1 MAIDAS
7 GSREE
12 SRAGTEQDVEFAPPV
27 TPYHRK
33 ECLRIVL
40 PGVDTPDARLDGV
53 RRVGLLQLI
62 NDVTTDRTVERLE
75 LLSFPTAGAQE
86 YLLHA
91 TSATIGASGKTAPQ
105 SKLSE
110 FSGLLQAPV
119 RSRLESAANNRL
131 PAKIGLERVDVDFSP
146 LGRSGVPTCRLIVP
160 EARELTPSSTLNYH
174 PVARTLVALEA
185 AREPH
190 LYQVLITDM
199 KGGYRITVRLAT
211 YRPCYNVLSD
221 REFAS
226 HVLHG
231 HDWDLARMYEPA
243 NVTSNFRIPT
253 DEHWRLKDPRE
264 HDIPDSPLDEDL
276 SAWGRVGYTSK
287 RGWVDHEETGSPKE
301 VRDLVIGKAEHER
314 LLRGTNDYPD
324 LYKDLCGYPW
334 FDVNGPQ
341 LSYFV
346 ELAPVYP
353 DTNPWDRLHHRS
365 APALTTDTILRSAAG
380 TEQAMGKGTVAA
392 PPEPPDAVQNVG
404 GADHRGTV
412 SLVPEWFGELGDQVE
427 PVEQTSDSVPDLW
440 LYPTDGRIVALDY
453 ETESDTVFVEV
464 EINNKSKPSKLL
476 GNAARAIWHDREV
489 VIVFNT
495 EREARDGIAKLRE
508 PFRGS
513 NDRGET
519 WLYNGS
525 AVTLPDGRVP
535 AIPGEHAKSR
545 WWLSPDGGLRL
556 TATINR
562 DVAAE
567 FGVELGSVD
576 YGNGGGAGP
585 GTASATTAPDSDPDP
600 SGPTIATGPATEGTD
615 TFEYECPR
623 YRATDDGVV
632 IETPGGERLAQYPTS
647 SACKQAWSRVYW
659 PHVPL
664 GLSYL
669 ESAIVMYQDGEEL
682 EIVTPDPEWDV
693 PGHTDRYSGAVEEFV
708 ETYLVEQADAELPR
722 EEFRDRALRWYRR
735 QTNRKAPNKTHFG
748 RATPDFDIGR
758 REGNAVKYFED
769 RTWRYPRGIVSPDV
783 PGIGADSVLDAAEAE

>member
-1 MAIDAS
+1 MAIDATAS
-7 GSREE
+7 QEA
-12 SRAGTEQDVEFAPPV
+12 SRADTEQEVEFRPPV

-40 PGVDTPDARLDGV
+40 PGVDTPDARLEGV

-62 NDVTTDRTVERLE
+62 NDVTSDRNVERVE
-75 LLSFPTAGAQE
+75 LLSFPTGGAQE

-91 TSATIGASGKTAPQ
+91 TSATIGVSGKAASQ

-110 FSGLLQAPV
+110 FNGMLQAPV
-119 RSRLESAANNRL
+119 RNRLESVANNRL
-131 PAKIGLERVDVDFSP
+131 PTKIGLERVDVDFSP
-146 LGRSGVPTCRLIVP
+146 LGRSAVPTCRLIV
-160 EARELTPSSTLNYH
+160 EDGREMTPSGTLNYH

-185 AREPH
+185 AGEPH
-190 LYQVLITDM
+190 LYQVLVTDM
-199 KGGYRITVRLAT
+199 NGGYRITVRLAT
-211 YRPCYNVLSD
+211 YRPCYNIVSD

-243 NVTSNFRIPT
+243 NVTSNFRIST
-253 DEHWRLKDPRE
+253 SEHWGLRDPRE
-264 HDIPDSPLDEDL
+264 YDLPDSPLDEDL
-276 SAWGRVGYTSK
+276 SEWGRVGYTLR
-287 RGWVDHEETGSPKE
+287 RGWVDYKERGYPRE
-301 VRDLVIGKAEHER
+301 VRKLVIGKPEHER
-314 LLRGTNDYPD
+314 LLRGTNDHPE
-324 LYKDLCGYPW
+324 LYKVLCGYPW

-341 LSYFV
+341 LGYFV

-353 DTNPWDRLHHRS
+353 DTNPWDRLHHRG

-380 TEQAMGKGTVAA
+380 TEQAMGQGTIAA

-404 GADHRGTV
+404 SADHRGTV
-412 SLVPEWFGELGDQVE
+412 SLVPEWFGELGDDVE

-453 ETESDTVFVEV
+453 ETESDAVHIEV
-464 EINNKSKPSKLL
+464 EINNKSKPAKLL

-489 VIVFNT
+489 VIVCNS
-495 EREARDGIAKLRE
+495 EREARDAIAKLRE

-513 NDRGET
+513 NDSGET

-525 AVTLPDGRVP
+525 VVTLPDGTTP

-545 WWLSPDGGLRL
+545 WWLSPDGDLRL
-556 TATINR
+556 TAAIDR
-562 DVAAE
+562 DVASE
-567 FGVELGSVD
+567 YEVELGGVD
-576 YGNGGGAGP
+576 YADGGDTV
-585 GTASATTAPDSDPDP
+585 GTTSATTAPDSDPDP
-600 SGPTIATGPATEGTD
+600 SEPTIATGPATDGTD
-615 TFEYECPR
+615 TFEYACPR

-632 IETPGGERLAQYPTS
+632 IETPGGERLAQYPS
-647 SACKQAWSRVYW
+647 PSACKQEWSRVYW

-664 GLSYL
+664 RLSYL

-682 EIVTPDPEWDV
+682 EMVKPDPEWDV

-708 ETYLVEQADAELPR
+708 ETYLVDVSGAELQKT
-722 EEFRDRALRWYRR
+722 EFRDRALRWYRR

-748 RATPDFDIGR
+748 RATPDLETNS
-758 REGNAVKYFED
+758 REDNRYVFFED
-769 RTWRYPRGIVSPDV
+769 RTWRYPLGIVSPDV
-783 PGIGADSVLDAAEAE
+783 PGIGGDSVLDAAEAE